1 MLNKEIKI
9 IFLGTPKFGAIV
21 LEGLIKSGHKPFLVI
36 TEPDKPV
43 GRKQIITPPPVKVLA
58 EKYNIPV
65 VQPAKISEYAEEIE
79 KLNPSLVIIAAF
91 GQIIPKKILEIPE
104 YGCLNVHP
112 SLLPKY
118 RGPSPI
124 QFAILKGEEKTGVTI
139 MRISE
144 KLDTGPI
151 LSQQEIEVSQKETFE
166 SLHDKLAEAGTRLLI
181 ETIPRL
187 LAGKL
192 PPIPQEEAEATYTKI
207 LKKEDGKIDWDKSP
221 KEIERQV
228 RALNPWPGT
237 YTLYNGKRLKILNAE
252 AAGGKLI
259 IKEVQLEGKKAT
271 TFEDFLKGHSDYAKP
286 Y

>member
-1 MLNKEIKI
+1 MENKEIKI
-9 IFLGTPKFGAIV
+9 IFLGTPKFGAII

-43 GRKQIITPPPVKVLA
+43 GRKQVVTPPSVKVLA

-65 VQPAKISEYAEEIE
+65 VQPAKISEYALEIE
-79 KLNPSLVIIAAF
+79 RLNPSLIIIASF
-91 GQIIPKKILEIPE
+91 GQIIPKKILEIPK

-124 QFAILKGEEKTGVTI
+124 QFAILEGEEKTGVTI

-151 LSQQEIEVSQKETFE
+151 LSQQEIELDQKETFE

-181 ETIPRL
+181 ETLPRL
-187 LAGKL
+187 FAGKL
-192 PPIPQEEAEATYTKI
+192 PPLLQDETKATYTKI
-207 LKKEDGKIDWDKSP
+207 LKKEDGKIDWKKP
-221 KEIERQV
+221 TREIERQV

-237 YTLYNGKRLKILNAE
+237 YTLYKGKRLKILKAE
-252 AAGGKLI
+252 APGSKLL
-259 IKEVQLEGKKAT
+259 IKEVQLEGKKPT
-271 TFEDFLKGHSDYAKP
+271 TFEDFLKGHPDYVEP
-286 Y
+286 

>member
-1 MLNKEIKI
+1 MENKEIKI
-9 IFLGTPKFGAIV
+9 IFLGTPEFGAII

-36 TEPDKPV
+36 TEPDKPI
-43 GRKQIITPPPVKVLA
+43 GRKQIVTPPPVKVLA
-58 EKYNIPV
+58 GKYNIPV
-65 VQPAKISEYAEEIE
+65 VQSAKISEYTQEIE
-79 KLNPSLVIIAAF
+79 KLRPDLIIIAAY
-91 GQIIPKKILEIPE
+91 GQIIPKVILEIPK

-124 QFAILKGEEKTGVTI
+124 QSAILSGEEKTGVTI
-139 MRISE
+139 IRISE
-144 KLDTGPI
+144 KLDAGSI
-151 LSQQEIEVSQKETFE
+151 LSQQEIELDQKETFE
-166 SLHDKLAEAGTRLLI
+166 SLHDKLAEVGTRLLI

-192 PPIPQEEAEATYTKI
+192 PPLPQDETKATYAKI
-207 LKKEDGKIDWDKSP
+207 LKKEDGKIDWKKSP

-237 YTLYNGKRLKILNAE
+237 YTLYNGKRLKILKAE
-252 AAGGKLI
+252 VVGGKLMI
-259 IKEVQLEGKKAT
+259 RELQLEGKKPT
-271 TFEDFLKGHSDYAKP
+271 TFEDFLRGHPNYVKP